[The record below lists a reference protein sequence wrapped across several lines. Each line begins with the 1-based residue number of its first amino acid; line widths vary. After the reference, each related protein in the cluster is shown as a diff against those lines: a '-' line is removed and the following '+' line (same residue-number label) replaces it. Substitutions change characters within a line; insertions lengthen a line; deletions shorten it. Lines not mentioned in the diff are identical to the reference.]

1 MHGLTHGQAIL
12 RALAIA
18 EYTFTLTIPIPFKV
32 DRIMIEYTGPPAVNM
47 EIWNIDKI
55 DGSNTRRVTY
65 DGTSYI
71 GGNTEDVTGNMSA
84 T

>member
-1 MHGLTHGQAIL
+1 MYNSKWTELLSNIL
-12 RALAIA
+12 
-18 EYTFTLTIPIPFKV
+18 
-32 DRIMIEYTGPPAVNM
+32 GSPAVNM

-65 DGTSYI
+65 DSTSYI